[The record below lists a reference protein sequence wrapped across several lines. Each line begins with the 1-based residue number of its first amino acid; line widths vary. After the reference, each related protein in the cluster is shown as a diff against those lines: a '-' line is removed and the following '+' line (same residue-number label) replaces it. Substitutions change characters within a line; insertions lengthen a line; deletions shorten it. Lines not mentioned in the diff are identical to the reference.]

1 MGPFY
6 LGNLYN
12 WLRKKGRMP
21 VTLCVLPNYT
31 TAAPRF

>member
-1 MGPFY
+1 MGLFY
-6 LGNLYN
+6 PGNLYN
-12 WLRKKGRMP
+12 QSRKKGGMP